1 MSEKLR
7 NWFIKYRPSR
17 ECAQNLYK
25 ILQEENLNVENF
37 YKTKNAIEPNI
48 VAIAGGSYLA
58 IGVATQLKKFSDY
71 VALPEKLSLDVNID
85 GLPLFRSSK
94 TKLWPVLLRLNNVYS
109 CPVFPVGIYMG
120 RSKPNSCNEYLGKF
134 ITELAHLISNGIE
147 IGGKLFYL
155 EIRAIICDAPARA
168 FVSGTHSHTS
178 KHGCSKC
185 TQVAKRIDGVL
196 TYSTKSGAL
205 ITDADFANRKYSIHS
220 AEFLNKKSPLEH
232 LNLSMVTQI
241 PLDLMHLIDLGVM
254 RKFLLRIVNRKLR
267 LKVSKEN
274 VGNISQK
281 LLKIQKC
288 VPKEFARKPRS
299 LDDLSHWK
307 ATDFR

>member
-1 MSEKLR
+1 MSKRNIRRQIKHEKEVFVKKFMDAGLKKKSELCVETESGGLCVESIVDSNTEENIRHFEYCNANDLLPANDTRSLNEKLR

-94 TKLWPVLLRLNNVYS
+94 TQLWPVLLRLKNVYS

-120 RSKPNSCNEYLGKF
+120 RSKPNL
-134 ITELAHLISNGIE
+134 
-147 IGGKLFYL
+147 
-155 EIRAIICDAPARA
+155 
-168 FVSGTHSHTS
+168 
-178 KHGCSKC
+178 
-185 TQVAKRIDGVL
+185 
-196 TYSTKSGAL
+196 
-205 ITDADFANRKYSIHS
+205 
-220 AEFLNKKSPLEH
+220 
-232 LNLSMVTQI
+232 
-241 PLDLMHLIDLGVM
+241 
-254 RKFLLRIVNRKLR
+254 
-267 LKVSKEN
+267 
-274 VGNISQK
+274 
-281 LLKIQKC
+281 
-288 VPKEFARKPRS
+288 
-299 LDDLSHWK
+299 
-307 ATDFR
+307 